1 MTSCSNWR
9 WPADDQSTDAPQI
22 RFEADLALEWRGN
35 SHDPGRLEHSLTS
48 AQRKTSINQVIGR
61 TLKGRSSSAGL
72 KRVRSMRFVG
82 EADFRD

>member
-1 MTSCSNWR
+1 MTSCLNWR

-61 TLKGRSSSAGL
+61 TPKGRSSSAGL